1 MKKIVFVL
9 LLMFALPCVKAQVSV
24 ANISLM
30 PYNITPESLLSA
42 AIMNQGVEQQ
52 VYLTSKLYNL
62 NNDLL
67 IVVKSSPFSVK
78 PGLNNGFD
86 RNRKAIAVEYTPG
99 NQVKYIK
106 TSHTLPSGAF
116 KICIEVFSLNGN
128 EPNEFCDEIQ
138 SDFNQY
144 LYLVYPADKEV
155 IATTSPILSW
165 SHSEPFTVLSTG
177 EFFRMTVTEIKD
189 NQSPEEAISMN
200 NPVMLKDYVNAHNL
214 QYPYEAKPLQKGK
227 KYAWQVTK
235 LGNGT
240 VLNKTETW
248 EFKIAGADR
257 KTEAIYASV
266 KKVLDG
272 GFYTPQNNK
281 VFFKF
286 EEEYIDGSITCTI
299 YNDNREAMQ
308 VKATNQKEKKEP
320 LNYKRHGL
328 NEYEIDL
335 DDYTITK
342 GFYTLEVKNIKN
354 ELFLLKFY
362 IE

>member
-9 LLMFALPCVKAQVSV
+9 LLMCALPCVKAQVSV

-86 RNRKAIAVEYTPG
+86 RSHKVAAVEYTPG
-99 NQVKYIK
+99 NLVNYIK
-106 TSHTLPSGAF
+106 TSHTLPSGVF
-116 KICIEVFSLNGN
+116 KICVQVININGG
-128 EPNEFCDEIQ
+128 EPSEFWDDIQ
-138 SDFNQY
+138 SDLNQY

-155 IATTSPILSW
+155 ISTTSPVLSW
-165 SHSEPFTVLSTG
+165 SHSEPFNVLSTG
-177 EFFRMTVTEIKD
+177 EFFRMTVAEIKS
-189 NQSPEEAISMN
+189 NQSPQEAISIN
-200 NPVMLKDYVNAHNL
+200 SPVMLKDYVTVHNL
-214 QYPYEAKPLQKGK
+214 QYPYEAKPLEKGK
-227 KYAWQVTK
+227 RYAWQVAK

-240 VLNKTETW
+240 VLNLTETW
-248 EFKIAGADR
+248 EFKIEGMDS
-257 KTEAIYASV
+257 KTNANYASLR
-266 KKVLDG
+266 KQLDG

-281 VFFKF
+281 LFFKF
-286 EEEYIDGSITCTI
+286 EEEYVDGIIFCAI
-299 YNDNREAMQ
+299 YNDKREFVRA
-308 VKATNQKEKKEP
+308 KAINQAEKKDQP
-320 LNYKRHGL
+320 NFKRHGV

-335 DDYTITK
+335 DDYAITK
-342 GFYTLEVKNIKN
+342 GFYTLEIKNSKN

-362 IE
+362 IQ